1 MPLDPRTRRAS
12 SINFSSQVL
21 VGGRIRQTGFV
32 HFAVEHQF
40 SASREQVAAVLCD
53 PAFQTKLDL
62 PDLSRPE
69 VVESSTDGTAHILR
83 LRYEYVGQLDP
94 IARKIIGGRK
104 LTWIQEL
111 RLDTA
116 TFAGTLTFSAE
127 EDASRLNGDAKVVLT
142 RDGSG
147 HSSRRID
154 GDFHVRFPLI
164 GGTAERRIVPGLTRR
179 LDVEATA
186 LATEISARN

>member
-1 MPLDPRTRRAS
+1 
-12 SINFSSQVL
+12 
-21 VGGRIRQTGFV
+21 V
-32 HFAVEHQF
+32 HFEIEHHF
-40 SASREQVAAVLCD
+40 SAGRDLVAAVLSD
-53 PAFQTKLDL
+53 PNFQSGLEL

-69 VVESSTDGTAHILR
+69 VVESSTDGATRVLR

-111 RLDTA
+111 RLDMQ
-116 TFAGTLTFSAE
+116 TFTGKLSFSAE
-127 EDASRLNGDAKVVLT
+127 EDAGRLNGEADVVLT
-142 RDGSG
+142 RDGGDRST
-147 HSSRRID
+147 RRVA

-186 LATEISARN
+186 VATELNARA